1 MMGDFAIN
9 NNADIVNSLR
19 NWEGTTALSISSRAS
34 VIRHYDKPKKWD
46 LRGQKFLIDLVISGL
61 MGPWQRA
68 SQMLLNLNK
77 KTVPSDKTLCDKDD
91 EEIGVEMKT
100 N

>member
-9 NNADIVNSLR
+9 SNADIVNSLR

-34 VIRHYDKPKKWD
+34 VIRHYDKPKKWV
-46 LRGQKFLIDLVISGL
+46 LRGQKLLIYLVISGL

-77 KTVPSDKTLCDKDD
+77 KTVPSDKTLCDEDD

>member
-1 MMGDFAIN
+1 
-9 NNADIVNSLR
+9 
-19 NWEGTTALSISSRAS
+19 
-34 VIRHYDKPKKWD
+34 
-46 LRGQKFLIDLVISGL
+46 

-77 KTVPSDKTLCDKDD
+77 KTVPSDKTLSDKDD